1 MNLREFESQTWVS
14 PFKPVAE
21 ATALPEEQAVF
32 GGLSYFIFDNA
43 EATASLPVALSG
55 RAGTKVVV
63 AGPFT
68 VGFRPQGGETALFR
82 TAADFALEPLVKA
95 VEADRQRIQ
104 MEKNRR
110 AVALLESWLDVDEET
125 QAEHRE
131 TLDYL
136 VRTLDEDRTSSRKLF
151 P

>member
-1 MNLREFESQTWVS
+1 MNRREFESQTWVS

-32 GGLSYFIFDNA
+32 GGLSYFIFDEA

-55 RAGTKVVV
+55 R
-63 AGPFT
+63 
-68 VGFRPQGGETALFR
+68 
-82 TAADFALEPLVKA
+82 AADFALEPLVKA

-136 VRTLDEDRTSSRKLF
+136 VRTLDEDRTSNRKLF

>member
-1 MNLREFESQTWVS
+1 
-14 PFKPVAE
+14 
-21 ATALPEEQAVF
+21 
-32 GGLSYFIFDNA
+32 
-43 EATASLPVALSG
+43 
-55 RAGTKVVV
+55 VV

-68 VGFRPQGGETALFR
+68 VGYRPQGGETALFR

-104 MEKNRR
+104 MERNRR

-125 QAEHRE
+125 EAEHRE
-131 TLDYL
+131 TLEYL